1 MVAGNG
7 DVAPPSWTWFGTSG
21 VTPQE
26 EWEFRLR
33 YCAVFADSLIL
44 GVLCGFGMGVRATGT
59 PSLKDFATRA
69 TRARSLPIVDDVL

>member
-44 GVLCGFGMGVRATGT
+44 AFSAVSGWGIQEVLCHGDVE
-59 PSLKDFATRA
+59 D
-69 TRARSLPIVDDVL
+69 LPGSEQPNSFCAPA

>member
-1 MVAGNG
+1 MVAGNE

-44 GVLCGFGMGVRATGT
+44 AFVRFRVGVEVVGVGGE
-59 PSLKDFATRA
+59 
-69 TRARSLPIVDDVL
+69 IVWYNGVV

>member
-1 MVAGNG
+1 MVVGNG

-44 GVLCGFGMGVRATGT
+44 AFVRFRVGVEVVGVGGE
-59 PSLKDFATRA
+59 
-69 TRARSLPIVDDVL
+69 IVWYNGAV